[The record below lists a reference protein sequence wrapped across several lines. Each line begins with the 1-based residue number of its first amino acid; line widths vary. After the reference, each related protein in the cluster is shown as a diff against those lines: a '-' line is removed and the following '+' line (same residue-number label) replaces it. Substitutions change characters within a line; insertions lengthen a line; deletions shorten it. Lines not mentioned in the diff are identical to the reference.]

1 MLKKFNWGIQDLHT
15 QKATIDEIYNHNMY
29 EKIFQVEEGDI
40 VVDLGGSNGIFSF
53 SVLDKKPSFIYV
65 VEPISDQVK
74 LIDENLGDYPHSTLH
89 GAISD
94 LKKINS
100 MDWGVFQDNNI
111 TTYSFS
117 EFLEKYNIDKID
129 FMKVDIEGG
138 EYYIFKEEHINFL
151 KGIPKIVGEFH
162 LGKNSELHN
171 CKFRY
176 FRDNIL
182 QHFPNFHVYSLDG
195 IDIKWDLWNEHFLDY
210 YHHVI
215 FHFDNRI

>member
-1 MLKKFNWGIQDLHT
+1 MLENFNWGDQQLI
-15 QKATIDEIYNHNMY
+15 TIDHLTQEIYEQKIY

-117 EFLEKYNIDKID
+117 EFLEKYNINKID

-138 EYYIFKEEHINFL
+138 EYDIFKEEHINFL

-162 LGKNSELHN
+162 LEKNSELHN

-182 QHFPNFHVYSLDG
+182 QHFPNFHVYSLDSV
-195 IDIKWDLWNEHFLDY
+195 DIKWDLWNEHFLDY
-210 YHHVI
+210 YRHVI

>member
-1 MLKKFNWGIQDLHT
+1 MLKNFNWGTHDLRT
-15 QKATIDEIYNHNMY
+15 QKSTIDEIYVHNMY

-100 MDWGVFQDNNI
+100 MDWGIFQDNNI

-117 EFLEKYNIDKID
+117 EFLEKYNINKID
-129 FMKVDIEGG
+129 LIHTAKRRGG
-138 EYYIFKEEHINFL
+138 DQPFSMTTGSGFLHSTYI
-151 KGIPKIVGEFH
+151 
-162 LGKNSELHN
+162 
-171 CKFRY
+171 
-176 FRDNIL
+176 
-182 QHFPNFHVYSLDG
+182 
-195 IDIKWDLWNEHFLDY
+195 WDLN
-210 YHHVI
+210 
-215 FHFDNRI
+215 